1 MLYLIIILLVFW
13 FQRKETTFPV
23 EINQFYKFLPFFTNF
38 LSVSNFSRPL
48 WHNFPHVCFIFL
60 TQVKKLKFFSTRK
73 IKPIEKLIS
82 DPDLLY
88 GSFSL
93 HRDKKNLK

>member
-1 MLYLIIILLVFW
+1 MSF
-13 FQRKETTFPV
+13 
-23 EINQFYKFLPFFTNF
+23 
-38 LSVSNFSRPL
+38 
-48 WHNFPHVCFIFL
+48 CFIFL
-60 TQVKKLKFFSTRK
+60 TQLKKLKFFSTRE

-93 HRDKKNLK
+93 HSDKIKKLEIIGLNLKKKYIKNNQVLEKKEKK